1 MKKFMITVPVNGSL
15 NIVIESK
22 NEADAIDY
30 YMEHKEKYL
39 KSSNLF
45 LDDDFENSFIT
56 ELNQSIKC

>member
-30 YMEHKEKYL
+30 YMEHKEEYL